1 MTTIY
6 HPNIIKFIN
15 IRDGDSYSKKKVI
28 LSFRAAPAFR
38 LSGAK
43 LKKNNLG
50 G

>member
-28 LSFRAAPAFR
+28 LSFRAEPAFR
-38 LSGAK
+38 LWEGQIE
-43 LKKNNLG
+43 KK
-50 G
+50 